1 MKIIIFRADT
11 SLGKLFAMKFRR
23 AGHRVVSINE
33 AEQPDDNESF
43 KVSKDGVY
51 LAKSQE
57 KIADVLK
64 YEAPDMILYFH
75 SDAIRTEEAARK
87 EIARM
92 TVLAQESAAYGIH
105 KFLYL
110 SSLEVYG
117 NEQGSDENENAACNP
132 VSLAGKT
139 MLACENLLMS
149 FRNEEQLLNV
159 IFRIGET
166 WSADNVTDELSN
178 MLRAVNKGEGLTEE
192 VAVKKLVPVSQGDLA
207 DAVLKAINENVRG
220 IYDICG
226 SEAITGAELY
236 NRLAE
241 KMQAQIGRLPE
252 TKPLGGAP
260 ACRKALHE
268 IGWVRHHDTQ
278 DMLDALAKQTV
289 LQETENASED
299 KLVFA
304 KNKNFQNF
312 VAHTILFALVAF
324 GQQASLLDI
333 GIEPL
338 FIFIIAA
345 AAFGGVSHGIYASL
359 LTIGYHIYEM
369 GQVGYGPS
377 VLILHYP
384 FLIENL
390 LYLAIALTVGYVI
403 ERKNSTLLHLKSEI
417 GYLADENNR
426 LYEINEELAVSKQY
440 QEQKLVGYENGI
452 SKLHTVYDAIEMK
465 SVIEVLL
472 NIPKVVRQ
480 LTGEKNISVYIVQK
494 QSGFVRRFAFIGKPS
509 TKVPST
515 FRYVNREG
523 FKRVIDRREVYMNR
537 YLDTEMP
544 SIIVPVLV
552 NEEVVAITVIEDY
565 PLEKFTRYYLNLIQI
580 SGKIINSFCQKAAN
594 RQEVIAEIIYEENTG
609 ILKRNFFQAS
619 YDTALKASQESSFSF
634 TVLEI
639 PASDEDQA
647 KVALI
652 RRNLRNIDEIG
663 RLENGNIGIILYGA
677 NHDNV
682 SIVRDRIE
690 ALGIESSTL

>member
-1 MKIIIFRADT
+1 MKIIIFKADT
-11 SLGKLFAMKFRR
+11 SLGKMFALKFRR

-33 AEQPDDNESF
+33 EEQPNDNESF
-43 KVSKDGVY
+43 KVSKDSVY

-92 TVLAQESAAYGIH
+92 TVLAQESAVYAVK
-105 KFLYL
+105 KFLYV
-110 SSLEVYG
+110 SSLDVYG
-117 NEQGSDENENAACNP
+117 NEQVSDDNETIACNP

-139 MLACENLLMS
+139 MLACENLLTS
-149 FRNEEQLLNV
+149 FRNEGNLLNV
-159 IFRIGET
+159 IFRIGDT
-166 WSADNVTDELSN
+166 WSADNAAEDLSSI
-178 MLRAVNKGEGLTEE
+178 LRAVDKGEDLTEE
-192 VAVKKLVPVSQGDLA
+192 VAAKKLMPVSQGDLA
-207 DAVLKAINENVRG
+207 DAVLKSINENVYG
-220 IYDICG
+220 VYDICG
-226 SEAITGAELY
+226 PEAMTGAELY

-241 KMQAQIGRLPE
+241 KIDAQIGRILE
-252 TKPLGGAP
+252 AKSVSVAP
-260 ACRKALHE
+260 SCRKALHE
-268 IGWVRHHDTQ
+268 IGWVRYHDTQ
-278 DMLDALAKQTV
+278 DMLEALVKQTILHEPESV
-289 LQETENASED
+289 SED
-299 KLVFA
+299 SPAFA
-304 KNKNFQNF
+304 KHKHFQNF
-312 VAHTILFALVAF
+312 AAHTVLFALIAF
-324 GQQASLLDI
+324 GQQVSFLEL

-338 FIFIIAA
+338 FIFVIAA

-359 LTIGYHIYEM
+359 LMIGYHIYEM
-369 GQVGYGPS
+369 GQIGYGPS

-390 LYLAIALTVGYVI
+390 LYLTIALTVGYVI
-403 ERKNSTLLHLKSEI
+403 ERKNSALLNSKTEI

-426 LYEINEELAVSKQY
+426 LYEINGELAVSKQY

-452 SKLHTVYDAIEMK
+452 SKLYTVYDALELK

-472 NIPKVVRQ
+472 YIPKVVRQ
-480 LTGEKNISVYIVQK
+480 LTGEKNISVYIVQQ
-494 QSGFVRRFAFIGKPS
+494 QSGFARRFAFIGKPS
-509 TKVPST
+509 TILPST

-523 FKRVIDRREVYMNR
+523 FQRVIDMKEVYMNR

-609 ILKRNFFQAS
+609 ILKRHFFQAS
-619 YDTALKASQESSFSF
+619 YDTALKASQESNFNF
-634 TVLEI
+634 TVLEV
-639 PASDEDQA
+639 PASDEDQER
-647 KVALI
+647 VALI
-652 RRNLRNIDEIG
+652 RRNIRDIDEIG
-663 RLENGNIGIILYGA
+663 RLENGNVGIILYGA
-677 NHDNV
+677 SYDNV
-682 SIVRDRIE
+682 FIVRDRIE
-690 ALGIESSTL
+690 ALGIESSIL